1 MKTRYEQIVD
11 VNKIAA
17 MEGKDLQEVIRL
29 AQQED
34 FKPALDDGK
43 RVLLLLI
50 DAQNDFMQDIGS
62 LPVSGSKRDVQRIT
76 DFIYRNNHAVSRTI
90 CTQNTHF

>member
-50 DAQNDFMQDIGS
+50 DAQNDFMQDIALKAMYS
-62 LPVSGSKRDVQRIT
+62 E
-76 DFIYRNNHAVSRTI
+76 
-90 CTQNTHF
+90 